1 MTKWAL
7 TQGAASEFFIALA
20 IVFGFFR
27 RRRGGWHP
35 QKLPAKRQFLFT
47 IAIAQETVIAD
58 ALKSIRQD
66 VQEETA
72 DELVRI
78 QRHRLLLAIM
88 TIILVAECDL
98 AVIDVQQAIIGDGH
112 AMCVTA
118 DVVQNLLGP
127 GKRTLGVH
135 HPFGGSTCG
144 HMP

>member
-7 TQGAASEFFIALA
+7 TQRASSQFFIALP

-27 RRRGGWHP
+27 RRQVGWHA
-35 QKLPAKRQFLFT
+35 QQLPAARQFLFS
-47 IAIAQETVIAD
+47 IAIAQEAVIAD
-58 ALKSIRQD
+58 ALEPIRQD

-78 QRHRLLLAIM
+78 QRHRLLLALM

-98 AVIDVQQAIIGDGH
+98 AVIDVQQAIIGDRH

-118 DVVQNLLGP
+118 DVVQNLLGS
-127 GKRTLGVH
+127 GKRALGVD
-135 HPFGGSTCG
+135 HPFGSSSYGQVS
-144 HMP
+144 